1 MDKRVPYFCLCFDG
15 MVRNFDENRG
25 SEVRVGLLGLS
36 GGERRF
42 LKKVSPVCYS
52 IDVQYNIQVQ
62 LPMPPAIVFDSC
74 TSKY

>member
-36 GGERRF
+36 GGEI
-42 LKKVSPVCYS
+42 LLTK
-52 IDVQYNIQVQ
+52 
-62 LPMPPAIVFDSC
+62 
-74 TSKY
+74 